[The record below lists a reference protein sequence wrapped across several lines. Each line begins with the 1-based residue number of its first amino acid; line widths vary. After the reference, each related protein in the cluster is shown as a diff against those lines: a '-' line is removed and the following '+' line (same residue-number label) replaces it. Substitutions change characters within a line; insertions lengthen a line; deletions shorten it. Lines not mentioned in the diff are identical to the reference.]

1 MVWFEEGPEALA
13 EAYDIAVV
21 AREGKGAQGIV
32 VVLNLYYIDC
42 PYTLGLRTERVE
54 QGYDVLLVW
63 NGTVEPLEVGVV
75 AHDVEEH
82 ACVWYLVVDVGSV
95 YAVLGEEFFVEES
108 LRERVSER
116 VSYKSIFI
124 HVGLSGGVCV

>member
-1 MVWFEEGPEALA
+1 MWFEKGPEALA

-63 NGTVEPLEVGVV
+63 NGTVEPLEVRVV

-82 ACVWYLVVDVGSV
+82 ACVWYLVVDVGSF